1 MLPCVYQGGI
11 MKELV
16 LPAINK
22 FGQGCIN
29 ELGKMAQEKKLNKA
43 LIITDENLNKLGVL
57 EGVYESLKAENIE
70 YVVYDQVQPNP
81 TVTNVNEATE
91 MYHSHRCDF
100 IVGVGGGSPNDCSK
114 AVGILVTN
122 GGDIRDYEGYNQSKN
137 PAPLTFLVNTTAGT
151 ASEISRAYLISDPER
166 MEKLIFK
173 DINAL
178 PYCSF
183 NDSNMMVGLP
193 ASITAGTGMD
203 ALTHALE
210 SYVSVGAYRLT
221 QELSLSAIKLVF
233 ENLEVV
239 CQEPQNIIAR
249 DNMIYAQSL
258 AGIAFAN
265 AGLGLV
271 HAMAHQLG
279 GVYNLPHGL
288 CNAILLPEVMNYN
301 KQVVGDLYA
310 QITDYLFS
318 NNELKQDEKAD
329 YLINEV
335 RALSEK
341 VNTKV
346 TLSSL
351 GVNKEDL
358 AMLAEKALLDGN
370 LPRNPIQP
378 SKEDIIKI
386 YESVF

>member
-1 MLPCVYQGGI
+1 

-22 FGQGCIN
+22 FGQGCIV
-29 ELGKMAQEKKLNKA
+29 ELGKMAKEKNLNKA
-43 LIITDENLNKLGVL
+43 LIITDENLNKIGVL
-57 EGVYESLKAENIE
+57 DGVYESLKSEGID

-81 TVTNVNEATE
+81 TVTNVNKATA

-114 AVGILVTN
+114 AVGILVNN
-122 GGDIRDYEGYNQSKN
+122 GGDIRDYEGFNQSKN

-183 NDSNMMVGLP
+183 NDSDMMIGLP

-221 QELSLSAIKLVF
+221 EELSLSAIKLVF
-233 ENLEVV
+233 ENLETA
-239 CQEPQNIIAR
+239 CLEPKNIEAR

-288 CNAILLPEVMNYN
+288 CNAILLPEVMAYN
-301 KQVVGDLYA
+301 KQVVAEKYA
-310 QITDYLFS
+310 TITDYLFVG
-318 NNELKQDEKAD
+318 NDLKQEDKAD
-329 YLINEV
+329 YLIDQV
-335 RALSEK
+335 RNLSAQVKTNIPLHELNVEK
-341 VNTKV
+341 D
-346 TLSSL
+346 
-351 GVNKEDL
+351 DL
-358 AMLAEKALLDGN
+358 EMLAEKALLDGN